1 MNGITTTWLAS
12 EPCPACGTGLHVT
25 DDGTAAITQDCPACG
40 WTTTFDRAGQS
51 GGRR

>member
-1 MNGITTTWLAS
+1 MNAPSTWLDG

-25 DDGTAAITQDCPACG
+25 DDATSVMTQDCPACG
-40 WTTTFDRAGQS
+40 WTATCDLAGQT